1 MSIDGAGILESDLA
15 HDVYNEILDLYDA
28 GTPMGELRR
37 RIAIFEESLSDD
49 LEKELYLAASAKAY
63 WEIGHLPE
71 NLRTRL
77 SRLVESGSSLALWG
91 DGGDAKLAK
100 ARKTALLRLMRQIAE
115 PRPNPRP
122 RKKYAKVRTKLFS
135 VGDCVRLAD
144 DQKTHCGVVC
154 KILEY
159 RGQCEYAVLV
169 MEPAADSTVESFV
182 SGNYYGHK
190 IPSSLDARGF
200 VFGPHVIR
208 IDHRILKRE
217 GNPFQLVGRV
227 DLDETR
233 FSLGSFGAV
242 FDMKDVIQD
251 FERTETSRKVV
262 SNALWPLRQL
272 IRNEPVG

>member
-1 MSIDGAGILESDLA
+1 MSIDGPGILKSDLA

-28 GTPMGELRR
+28 GTPVEELRH
-37 RIAIFEESLSDD
+37 RIATFEESLSDD
-49 LEKELYLAASAKAY
+49 LEKELYLAASAKAF

-71 NLRTRL
+71 SLRTRL

-91 DGGDAKLAK
+91 EGGDAKLAK
-100 ARKTALLRLMRQIAE
+100 ARKTTLLRLMRQIAE
-115 PRPNPRP
+115 PRHNPRP

-144 DQKTHCGVVC
+144 DQKTHRGVVC

-169 MEPAADSTVESFV
+169 MEPADDSTVESFV

-190 IPSSLDARGF
+190 ISSSLDARGF

-217 GNPFQLVGRV
+217 GNPFRLVGRV

-242 FDMKDVIQD
+242 FDIKDVIQD
-251 FERTETSRKVV
+251 FERTETSSKVV
-262 SNALWPLRQL
+262 SNALLPLRQL
-272 IRNEPVG
+272 IRNEPVA

>member
-1 MSIDGAGILESDLA
+1 MSIDGPGILESDLA

-28 GTPMGELRR
+28 GTPVGELRH

-71 NLRTRL
+71 SLRTRL

-91 DGGDAKLAK
+91 EGGDTKLAK
-100 ARKTALLRLMRQIAE
+100 ARKATLVRLMRQIAE
-115 PRPNPRP
+115 PRRNPRP

-135 VGDCVRLAD
+135 VGECVRLAD
-144 DQKTHCGVVC
+144 DQRTHRGVVC
-154 KILEY
+154 KIIEY
-159 RGQCEYAVLV
+159 KGQCEYAVLV
-169 MEPAADSTVESFV
+169 MEPAANSTVESFV

-200 VFGPHVIR
+200 VFGPHVIL

-251 FERTETSRKVV
+251 FRRTETSRKVV

-272 IRNEPVG
+272 LRGESVV

>member
-1 MSIDGAGILESDLA
+1 MSIDGPGILESDLA

-28 GTPMGELRR
+28 GTPVGELRR

-71 NLRTRL
+71 SLRTRL
-77 SRLVESGSSLALWG
+77 SGLVESGSSLALWG
-91 DGGDAKLAK
+91 EGGDAKLAK
-100 ARKTALLRLMRQIAE
+100 ARKTRLLRLMRQIAE
-115 PRPNPRP
+115 PRRNPRP
-122 RKKYAKVRTKLFS
+122 RKKYAQVRTKLFS
-135 VGDCVRLAD
+135 VGDCVRLAA
-144 DQKTHCGVVC
+144 DQKTHRGVVC

-190 IPSSLDARGF
+190 IPSSLDTRGF

-233 FSLGSFGAV
+233 FSLWSFGAV
-242 FDMKDVIQD
+242 FDMKDVVKD
-251 FERTETSRKVV
+251 FERTETSTRVV
-262 SNALWPLRQL
+262 SDGLLPLRQL
-272 IRNEPVG
+272 IRGEPIV